1 MRIFQYFLGVLL
13 FVIIAI
19 ASVIKQIEVYEIGY
33 KQSKAETE
41 ISQNK
46 EKIRILRAKIA
57 EKKKLEYLKK
67 QAENFNLQLV
77 PPEKARD
84 NN

>member
-77 PPEKARD
+77 PPEEARD